1 MTQIA
6 FRDVALQAVAAF
18 AELEAELA
26 KVDAGEGRHLLRV
39 GREVPRLDAIAAEFD
54 QLDVLHSVKR
64 IRFRIKLV

>member
-26 KVDAGEGRHLLRV
+26 KVDAGKGRHLLRV
-39 GREVPRLDAIAAEFD
+39 RREVPRLDAIASEFD